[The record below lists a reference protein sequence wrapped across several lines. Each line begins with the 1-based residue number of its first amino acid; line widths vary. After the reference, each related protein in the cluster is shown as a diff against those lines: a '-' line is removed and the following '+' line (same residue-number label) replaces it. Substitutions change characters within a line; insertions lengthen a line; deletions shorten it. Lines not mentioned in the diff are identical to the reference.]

1 MATQEH
7 DNNPVHVRWKFYI
20 FCGLNLQTASQHRL
34 QTLFTTKDAGD
45 AYFLVC
51 YLSIAADLKLWLV
64 ETFAQVPLVM
74 TMPWLILLTIT
85 WYWYCS
91 WVLNMQPYQSII
103 LSTLL
108 QYRIFTIKIWD
119 AIKIHIK
126 VLRKVDEA
134 LILHS
139 PLYVSTEWV
148 TGYSKLTKLMIYCK
162 GGGRIL

>member
-1 MATQEH
+1 MPISWSVICQ
-7 DNNPVHVRWKFYI
+7 
-20 FCGLNLQTASQHRL
+20 
-34 QTLFTTKDAGD
+34 
-45 AYFLVC
+45 FLLIWSSDW
-51 YLSIAADLKLWLV
+51 LSF
-64 ETFAQVPLVM
+64 FAQVPLVM

-162 GGGRIL
+162 GGGKNFINNFGHTLIVWLFRTYNPNFALLVPHVVFHSGKARHQLYL

>member
-1 MATQEH
+1 MPISWSVICQ
-7 DNNPVHVRWKFYI
+7 
-20 FCGLNLQTASQHRL
+20 
-34 QTLFTTKDAGD
+34 
-45 AYFLVC
+45 FLLIWSSDW
-51 YLSIAADLKLWLV
+51 LSF
-64 ETFAQVPLVM
+64 FAQVPLVM

-103 LSTLL
+103 LATLL

-162 GGGRIL
+162 GGEEFYKQFWSYTHSVAISDI